1 MREGADHMLARDTY
15 LPTMGGLA
23 VADGR
28 GNLLMNGELTREESD
43 FLDRHGYV
51 LRHEGDN
58 GLGVSEGRGG
68 LGQ

>member
-1 MREGADHMLARDTY
+1 
-15 LPTMGGLA
+15 
-23 VADGR
+23 
-28 GNLLMNGELTREESD
+28 MNGELTREESD

>member
-1 MREGADHMLARDTY
+1 MLTKDTY
-15 LPTMGGLA
+15 LPAMGGLA

-28 GNLLMNGELTREESD
+28 GNLVMNSELTREESD

-51 LRHEGDN
+51 RRDEGDN